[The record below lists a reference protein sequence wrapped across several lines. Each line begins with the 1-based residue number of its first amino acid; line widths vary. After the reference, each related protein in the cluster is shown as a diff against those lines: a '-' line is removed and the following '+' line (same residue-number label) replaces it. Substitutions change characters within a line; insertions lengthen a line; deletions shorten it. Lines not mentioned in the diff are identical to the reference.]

1 LAPRIPPVT
10 FRATVVPTNATVRG
24 SRVKQYVSYYRVST
38 KRQGQS
44 GLGLEAQREAVRSFL
59 GGADPV
65 AEFEEVESGRRH
77 DRPALE
83 AALRECKLRNATL
96 VIAKLDRLSRSVSFI
111 ARLMEDGTDF
121 IALNPQANSFTLHI
135 LAALAEH
142 ERKLISERT
151 RSALAA
157 AKARGVRL
165 GGRRDGFRI
174 EDHGHVGRARSLAVR
189 RAAATERQNRLQDIV
204 RKLHGEVGSLRG
216 VARALNETSIP
227 APRGGPWSAGQVR
240 RLLMN

>member
-1 LAPRIPPVT
+1 M
-10 FRATVVPTNATVRG
+10 
-24 SRVKQYVSYYRVST
+24 KQYVSYYRCST

-44 GLGLEAQREAVRSFL
+44 GLGLEAQRAAVRSFL
-59 GGADPV
+59 GGATPV

-111 ARLMEDGTDF
+111 ARLMEDGTEF
-121 IALNPQANSFTLHI
+121 VALDTPQANSFTLHI

-157 AKARGVRL
+157 AKVRGVKL

-174 EDHGHVGRARSLAVR
+174 EDHGHKGRARSLEVR
-189 RAAATERQNRLQDIV
+189 RAAASDRQNGLLEVVRRL
-204 RKLHGEVGSLRG
+204 HSETGSLRG
-216 VARALNETSIP
+216 AARALNEKAIP
-227 APRGGPWSAGQVR
+227 APRGGSWSAGQVR
-240 RLLMN
+240 RLMMSGAGA